1 MTGSPWIYAVIA
13 VSVLLDVFV
22 PVLPSG
28 VLVITAATAAAG
40 TTAADA
46 ADLPS
51 AAARHAAQS
60 GHLLEVLSLVLCAAG
75 ASVLGDLAA
84 WRLAWRGGDRFD
96 RALARSPK
104 LASAQEQLGRAL
116 SRGGG
121 TLVILARFAPA
132 GRSVV
137 SLSAGAAHRRARDFV
152 PWSALAGVAW
162 AAYSVGLGYLGGQW
176 LGTSWLGTAVSV
188 LALFL
193 AGGFAA
199 YLIRREPDAAQAAG
213 PEPAGQETLPAAGA
227 TLPGPAT
234 FPVLP
239 LFLPAMRVVGV
250 PDAAP
255 CFSGAEPG
263 FSGAE
268 PGFSDSEPS
277 FRGVAN
283 EAATSDVATHEVRTS
298 EAMPHDVGPAYDV
311 AAGEAVVSGEGVTNA
326 APVTSAPA

>member
-1 MTGSPWIYAVIA
+1 MPDILGSVTGSPWIYAVIA

-60 GHLLEVLSLVLCAAG
+60 GHLMEVLSLVLCAAG

-116 SRGGG
+116 SKGGG

-199 YLIRREPDAAQAAG
+199 YLIRREPHTAQAAG
-213 PEPAGQETLPAAGA
+213 PKPVDQQTLTAAGA

-250 PDAAP
+250 PDAVL
-255 CFSGAEPG
+255 PG
-263 FSGAE
+263 FPGAV
-268 PGFSDSEPS
+268 PGFPGAGPAFPGVASEP
-277 FRGVAN
+277 
-283 EAATSDVATHEVRTS
+283 ATSDAVTHDVATTHE
-298 EAMPHDVGPAYDV
+298 A
-311 AAGEAVVSGEGVTNA
+311 AAGETVVGGEGVTNA
-326 APVTSAPA
+326 APATSAPA

>member
-13 VSVLLDVFV
+13 ASVLLDVFV

-28 VLVITAATAAAG
+28 VLVITAATTAAG

-51 AAARHAAQS
+51 AAARQAAQS
-60 GHLLEVLSLVLCAAG
+60 GHLTEVLSLVLCAAG

-104 LASAQEQLGRAL
+104 LASAQERLGRAL
-116 SRGGG
+116 SKGGG
-121 TLVILARFAPA
+121 TLVVLARFAPA

-199 YLIRREPDAAQAAG
+199 YLIRREPDTAQPAG
-213 PEPAGQETLPAAGA
+213 PEPADQETLTAAGA

-239 LFLPAMRVVGV
+239 LFLPTMRMVGV
-250 PDAAP
+250 P
-255 CFSGAEPG
+255 
-263 FSGAE
+263 
-268 PGFSDSEPS
+268 
-277 FRGVAN
+277 
-283 EAATSDVATHEVRTS
+283 EAATGFPDAAAGFPGDAAGFPDAAAEFSAVATEFSAVAS
-298 EAMPHDVGPAYDV
+298 ETVSNEAGRAATDV
-311 AAGEAVVSGEGVTNA
+311 AASEAVASKAVGDETVTNA